1 MFALTPAHNRRK
13 DLDACAFRQFH
24 HGIYHLIDRLFLDG
38 TSTLRTMWNSYA
50 GIQQSKIIINF
61 RHGSDGG
68 TRVPVRRFLID
79 RNSRRQA
86 FDAVHIRFSICPKN
100 WRA

>member
-68 TRVPVRRFLID
+68 TRVSVCRLLINGDCRRKSL
-79 RNSRRQA
+79 N
-86 FDAVHIRFSICPKN
+86 
-100 WRA
+100 

>member
-68 TRVPVRRFLID
+68 TRVRFVD
-79 RNSRRQA
+79 
-86 FDAVHIRFSICPKN
+86 F
-100 WRA
+100 

>member
-50 GIQQSKIIINF
+50 GIQQSKIIINSVTVPTVERGF
-61 RHGSDGG
+61 RFVD
-68 TRVPVRRFLID
+68 F
-79 RNSRRQA
+79 
-86 FDAVHIRFSICPKN
+86 
-100 WRA
+100 